1 MPPHEQYEQVLGN
14 ALEDG
19 FVVAVRHG
27 LDTGLL
33 AAKFDADRDPG
44 PHQEHTLMIS
54 VRDTALAVIADGI
67 PHDWISTGTG
77 FIDVRFMLLK
87 GTYEERIFHTV
98 MQRDQ
103 WFQILIGSKRREL
116 GEIKAGE
123 EVDAEAVTVEPEA
136 EEIEDVLERG
146 RLTPEEK
153 LAVMLDLRPSPLTQ
167 G

>member
-77 FIDVRFMLLK
+77 FIDVRFSR
-87 GTYEERIFHTV
+87 RI
-98 MQRDQ
+98 
-103 WFQILIGSKRREL
+103 
-116 GEIKAGE
+116 
-123 EVDAEAVTVEPEA
+123 
-136 EEIEDVLERG
+136 
-146 RLTPEEK
+146 
-153 LAVMLDLRPSPLTQ
+153 AVMLSDLERMAQ
-167 G
+167 EEGRFI